1 MRILTCLLLYL
12 SLTLPLQAMTDRD
25 LLEDLLALG
34 ELELAAGTHMEIAD
48 RENDYQPWKDIGF

>member
-12 SLTLPLQAMTDRD
+12 GLTLPLQAMTDRD

-34 ELELAAGTHMEIAD
+34 ELELAAGVHMEIAD